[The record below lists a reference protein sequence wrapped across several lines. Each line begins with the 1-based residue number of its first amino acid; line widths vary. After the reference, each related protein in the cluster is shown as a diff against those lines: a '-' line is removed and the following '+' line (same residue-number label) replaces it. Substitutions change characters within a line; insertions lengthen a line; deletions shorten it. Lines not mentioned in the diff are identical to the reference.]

1 MIAENV
7 KISIFGN
14 ISDNLYSARVSTDGS
29 ASTKSAYFV
38 TRKGA
43 DEYFDGIVVAV
54 AEFEGLNEERMI
66 VARYGDIYY
75 EPELRRILSR
85 LKNIKLKSIRCL
97 YEKSCGAII
106 FYKTKQNTKILL
118 VKNNNGRY
126 WSFPKGHIEEGET
139 EQETAIREIKEETGL
154 DVTITPG
161 FREISE
167 YCPFGKIRKRV
178 VFFLARAFTDNVVI
192 QEEEIDS
199 YIWVDLQQARKMC
212 TYDND
217 LRIIE
222 KAELTIHLMK
232 P

>member
-54 AEFEGLNEERMI
+54 AEFEGLTGERMI

-75 EPELRRILSR
+75 EPELRRILSK

-139 EQETAIREIKEETGL
+139 EQEKSPRASAKSASTARSAKSARGWCSSSPERSPTTSLFRRRKSTATSGL
-154 DVTITPG
+154 TFSRRVRCAPTTTI
-161 FREISE
+161 
-167 YCPFGKIRKRV
+167 
-178 VFFLARAFTDNVVI
+178 
-192 QEEEIDS
+192 
-199 YIWVDLQQARKMC
+199 
-212 TYDND
+212 
-217 LRIIE
+217 
-222 KAELTIHLMK
+222 
-232 P
+232 

>member
-7 KISIFGN
+7 RGVLFGSIADG
-14 ISDNLYSARVSTDGS
+14 LYSAYVSS
-29 ASTKSAYFV
+29 AVISNRSAYVV
-38 TRKGA
+38 TRKQIR
-43 DEYFDGIVVAV
+43 EYFDGVVVAV
-54 AEFEGLNEERMI
+54 AEFEGMRGERLI
-66 VARYGDIYY
+66 VAQPGEVFY
-75 EPELRRILSR
+75 EPELRQQLAR
-85 LKNIKLKSIRCL
+85 LRNVTLKSIRCL
-97 YEKSCGAII
+97 YEKSCGGII
-106 FYKTKQNTKILL
+106 FYKTRQNVKILL

-154 DVTITPG
+154 DVTIVRN

-178 VFFLARAFTDNVVI
+178 VFFLARAFTDNVRI

-199 YIWVDLQQARKMC
+199 YIWVDLQQARKLC
-212 TYDND
+212 SYDND

-222 KAELTIHLMK
+222 KAETAIHLMRS
-232 P
+232 